1 MDTVHNTFFFFFRS
15 CGRKFTQKGQLNSHC
30 RKHHQHHPPAVAAAA
45 VVERQ
50 GGEGKVEDEE
60 VNRIIDHHDE
70 DQRRDGFKEKEKK
83 QKFDGLNEATERPQL
98 KVVRS

>member
-1 MDTVHNTFFFFFRS
+1 M
-15 CGRKFTQKGQLNSHC
+15 
-30 RKHHQHHPPAVAAAA
+30 
-45 VVERQ
+45 
-50 GGEGKVEDEE
+50 EDEE